1 MLMIMTPSQP
11 LQPRKNTPNIN
22 NPEHAIYYLFLIDKN
37 QNCIGLK
44 VIAVLALAIII
55 VF

>member
-1 MLMIMTPSQP
+1 MLMIMTSSQP
-11 LQPRKNTPNIN
+11 LQPNTPKIN